1 MNAFISVKF
10 TCACICVYITDHLC
24 YFTEFVCVAEPIF
37 DECPSSNFVSGLFKT
52 TVTVHIVINIH
63 IVGVVVLHTLLHR
76 HAAQLQLYNLPII
89 F

>member
-1 MNAFISVKF
+1 MPSFLLSLHVHVFVYTLLTTFVILQSLSVWLSQSLMNA
-10 TCACICVYITDHLC
+10 HLQILC
-24 YFTEFVCVAEPIF
+24 LAY
-37 DECPSSNFVSGLFKT
+37 SKT